1 MVQATAQGVGLV
13 NGISM
18 TGKEPDGNFT
28 FPKTS
33 VMYMIETM
41 KELADGW
48 TSQTS
53 GIVYTT
59 YRRTSKMSDP
69 NLLYDYVEFVDE
81 VTSKA
86 SKDPEEFSDA
96 LDIIEEQGVAPERLL
111 TGTWYLCRR
120 W

>member
-1 MVQATAQGVGLV
+1 MSNGVEIIGKYITDDFNNIIIYKPRMVQATAQGVGLV

-53 GIVYTT
+53 GIAI
-59 YRRTSKMSDP
+59 P
-69 NLLYDYVEFVDE
+69 
-81 VTSKA
+81 
-86 SKDPEEFSDA
+86 
-96 LDIIEEQGVAPERLL
+96 
-111 TGTWYLCRR
+111 TGN
-120 W
+120 